1 MNSIHR
7 SLTRLTHR
15 FMSSLS
21 VCTLMMSMCLVL
33 SPCVGSAQPET
44 SELMPQKSATT
55 PEVADT
61 PKSSSSDQAQAV
73 QRLPSAQGLQNNK
86 DEFEQVKEARL
97 NELRYK
103 HLWIAYSLVW
113 LIIFIFIRKTWIRS
127 QAVEQR
133 IIELQS
139 RLNKLE

>member
-1 MNSIHR
+1 
-7 SLTRLTHR
+7 
-15 FMSSLS
+15 
-21 VCTLMMSMCLVL
+21 
-33 SPCVGSAQPET
+33 
-44 SELMPQKSATT
+44 MPQKSVAT
-55 PEVADT
+55 PEAADT
-61 PKSSSSDQAQAV
+61 HKSSTSGQVQEV
-73 QRLPSAQGLQNNK
+73 QRPPSAQSLQNNK
-86 DEFEQVKEARL
+86 DEFEQVKETRL